1 MRVGDTWPM
10 FMWPVGF
17 AAAAINIAMLPREGL
32 PAWMIK
38 STIRWANAAIA
49 SGIAFVVLVF
59 LYYVVSPWNFIGK
72 ADPIGGEA
80 GYEQVV
86 DRAQAE
92 LQKTGA
98 TWIAT
103 TDYRT
108 YAMLRWYFNDRVPV
122 IQINERGRFLGF
134 RDPGMNSIRGHTG
147 LYVAREPDNTSP
159 LWASTTAVREP
170 LERVERSWRGIV
182 MDTYAL
188 EKLTGWT
195 PELSPPP
202 DSPLYR
208 WRVLAGDLDLPDAP
222 ARASRVCRPRVWPR
236 PSRNERR
243 ILRMFVRIAALALSV
258 CAIALPASAADY
270 PDHAIK
276 MIVPFAAGGGTDV
289 LARIIAQNLNS
300 KWGQP
305 VVVENQ
311 PGASGAI
318 GTRAV
323 MKAPPDGYT
332 LLMASTGALMAVS
345 GSADADGPFDVN
357 KVLSPI
363 VVAAAPPYLLV
374 VSPTLP
380 VNSTAD
386 LIRLAKEKPEGL
398 TFGSSGVG
406 AASHLSGLLF
416 ASATGIK
423 MLHIPYKGTG
433 PAVTDL
439 LGGRIDM
446 MFAPGPVVQQFVQ
459 SGQLKALGV
468 TDTQRSKFYP
478 DIPTVAE
485 TVPGY
490 ESVGWFGLL
499 APPNTPP
506 EIVKALNEVI
516 VAAMQTQEFR
526 DHLATLGAEPKPQ
539 TPEEFGRYINADVA
553 KWSKLVKDNDVQ
565 LPGGK

>member
-1 MRVGDTWPM
+1 M
-10 FMWPVGF
+10 
-17 AAAAINIAMLPREGL
+17 
-32 PAWMIK
+32 MI
-38 STIRWANAAIA
+38 
-49 SGIAFVVLVF
+49 
-59 LYYVVSPWNFIGK
+59 
-72 ADPIGGEA
+72 
-80 GYEQVV
+80 
-86 DRAQAE
+86 
-92 LQKTGA
+92 
-98 TWIAT
+98 
-103 TDYRT
+103 
-108 YAMLRWYFNDRVPV
+108 
-122 IQINERGRFLGF
+122 
-134 RDPGMNSIRGHTG
+134 
-147 LYVAREPDNTSP
+147 
-159 LWASTTAVREP
+159 
-170 LERVERSWRGIV
+170 
-182 MDTYAL
+182 
-188 EKLTGWT
+188 
-195 PELSPPP
+195 
-202 DSPLYR
+202 
-208 WRVLAGDLDLPDAP
+208 
-222 ARASRVCRPRVWPR
+222 
-236 PSRNERR
+236 
-243 ILRMFVRIAALALSV
+243 RIAALALSLG
-258 CAIALPASAADY
+258 ATALPAAAADY

-345 GSADADGPFDVN
+345 GSADADGAFDVN
-357 KVLSPI
+357 KVLAPI

-380 VNSTAD
+380 VASTAD
-386 LIRLAKEKPEGL
+386 LIRLAKEKPDGL

-416 ASATGIK
+416 ASATGAK
-423 MLHIPYKGTG
+423 LLHIPYKGTG

-446 MFAPGPVVQQFVQ
+446 MFAPGPVVQQFIQ
-459 SGQLKALGV
+459 AGKLKALGV
-468 TDTQRSKFYP
+468 TDTQRSRFYP
-478 DIPTVAE
+478 DIPPVSE

-499 APPNTPP
+499 APPHTPP
-506 EIVKALNEVI
+506 AIVKAINEVI
-516 VAAMQTQEFR
+516 VAAMQSQEFR

>member
-1 MRVGDTWPM
+1 
-10 FMWPVGF
+10 
-17 AAAAINIAMLPREGL
+17 
-32 PAWMIK
+32 
-38 STIRWANAAIA
+38 
-49 SGIAFVVLVF
+49 
-59 LYYVVSPWNFIGK
+59 
-72 ADPIGGEA
+72 
-80 GYEQVV
+80 
-86 DRAQAE
+86 
-92 LQKTGA
+92 
-98 TWIAT
+98 
-103 TDYRT
+103 
-108 YAMLRWYFNDRVPV
+108 
-122 IQINERGRFLGF
+122 
-134 RDPGMNSIRGHTG
+134 
-147 LYVAREPDNTSP
+147 
-159 LWASTTAVREP
+159 
-170 LERVERSWRGIV
+170 
-182 MDTYAL
+182 
-188 EKLTGWT
+188 
-195 PELSPPP
+195 
-202 DSPLYR
+202 
-208 WRVLAGDLDLPDAP
+208 
-222 ARASRVCRPRVWPR
+222 
-236 PSRNERR
+236 
-243 ILRMFVRIAALALSV
+243 MFVRIALLALALF
-258 CAIALPASAADY
+258 ATALPASAADY
-270 PDHAIK
+270 PSHAIK

-318 GTRAV
+318 GTRAA

-332 LLMASTGALMAVS
+332 LLMASTGALMTVS
-345 GSADADGPFDVN
+345 AGAEGDGPFDVN

-386 LIRLAKEKPEGL
+386 LIKLAKEKPEGL

-423 MLHIPYKGTG
+423 LLLHVPYKGTG

-446 MFAPGPVVQQFVQ
+446 MFAPGPVVQQFVA

-468 TDTQRSKFYP
+468 TDTRRSRFYP
-478 DIPTVAE
+478 DVPPVSD

-506 EIVKALNEVI
+506 EIVKQLNEVI

-539 TPEEFGRYINADVA
+539 TPDEFGRYINADVA

>member
-1 MRVGDTWPM
+1 
-10 FMWPVGF
+10 
-17 AAAAINIAMLPREGL
+17 MLL
-32 PAWMIK
+32 
-38 STIRWANAAIA
+38 
-49 SGIAFVVLVF
+49 
-59 LYYVVSPWNFIGK
+59 
-72 ADPIGGEA
+72 
-80 GYEQVV
+80 
-86 DRAQAE
+86 
-92 LQKTGA
+92 
-98 TWIAT
+98 
-103 TDYRT
+103 
-108 YAMLRWYFNDRVPV
+108 
-122 IQINERGRFLGF
+122 
-134 RDPGMNSIRGHTG
+134 
-147 LYVAREPDNTSP
+147 
-159 LWASTTAVREP
+159 
-170 LERVERSWRGIV
+170 
-182 MDTYAL
+182 
-188 EKLTGWT
+188 
-195 PELSPPP
+195 
-202 DSPLYR
+202 
-208 WRVLAGDLDLPDAP
+208 
-222 ARASRVCRPRVWPR
+222 
-236 PSRNERR
+236 
-243 ILRMFVRIAALALSV
+243 RIAALALSL
-258 CAIALPASAADY
+258 CAIALPVSAADY

-380 VNSTAD
+380 VKSTAD
-386 LIRLAKEKPEGL
+386 LIRLAKEKQEGL

-446 MFAPGPVVQQFVQ
+446 MFAPGPVVQQFVA

-468 TDTQRSKFYP
+468 TDTERSRFYP
-478 DIPTVAE
+478 DLPPVSE

-506 EIVKALNEVI
+506 EIVKQLNEVI

-539 TPEEFGRYINADVA
+539 TPQEFGRYINADVA

>member
-1 MRVGDTWPM
+1 M
-10 FMWPVGF
+10 FF
-17 AAAAINIAMLPREGL
+17 
-32 PAWMIK
+32 
-38 STIRWANAAIA
+38 
-49 SGIAFVVLVF
+49 
-59 LYYVVSPWNFIGK
+59 
-72 ADPIGGEA
+72 
-80 GYEQVV
+80 
-86 DRAQAE
+86 
-92 LQKTGA
+92 
-98 TWIAT
+98 
-103 TDYRT
+103 RT
-108 YAMLRWYFNDRVPV
+108 
-122 IQINERGRFLGF
+122 
-134 RDPGMNSIRGHTG
+134 
-147 LYVAREPDNTSP
+147 
-159 LWASTTAVREP
+159 
-170 LERVERSWRGIV
+170 
-182 MDTYAL
+182 
-188 EKLTGWT
+188 
-195 PELSPPP
+195 
-202 DSPLYR
+202 
-208 WRVLAGDLDLPDAP
+208 
-222 ARASRVCRPRVWPR
+222 
-236 PSRNERR
+236 
-243 ILRMFVRIAALALSV
+243 AALALSV

-289 LARIIAQNLNS
+289 LARIVAQNLNS

-311 PGASGAI
+311 PGASGGI

-357 KVLSPI
+357 KVLSPV

-380 VNSTAD
+380 VASTAD
-386 LIRLAKEKPEGL
+386 LIRLARERPQGL
-398 TFGSSGVG
+398 TFGSAGVG

-423 MLHIPYKGTG
+423 LLHIPYKGTG

-468 TDTQRSKFYP
+468 TDTKRSRFYP
-478 DIPTVAE
+478 DIPPVSE

-506 EIVKALNEVI
+506 GIVKALNEVI
-516 VAAMQTQEFR
+516 VSAMQTQEFR
-526 DHLATLGAEPKPQ
+526 DHLAMLGAEPKPQ
-539 TPEEFGRYINADVA
+539 TPNEFGRYINVDVA

>member
-1 MRVGDTWPM
+1 
-10 FMWPVGF
+10 
-17 AAAAINIAMLPREGL
+17 ML
-32 PAWMIK
+32 
-38 STIRWANAAIA
+38 
-49 SGIAFVVLVF
+49 
-59 LYYVVSPWNFIGK
+59 
-72 ADPIGGEA
+72 
-80 GYEQVV
+80 
-86 DRAQAE
+86 
-92 LQKTGA
+92 
-98 TWIAT
+98 
-103 TDYRT
+103 
-108 YAMLRWYFNDRVPV
+108 
-122 IQINERGRFLGF
+122 
-134 RDPGMNSIRGHTG
+134 
-147 LYVAREPDNTSP
+147 
-159 LWASTTAVREP
+159 
-170 LERVERSWRGIV
+170 
-182 MDTYAL
+182 
-188 EKLTGWT
+188 
-195 PELSPPP
+195 
-202 DSPLYR
+202 
-208 WRVLAGDLDLPDAP
+208 
-222 ARASRVCRPRVWPR
+222 
-236 PSRNERR
+236 
-243 ILRMFVRIAALALSV
+243 VRIAALALSL
-258 CAIALPASAADY
+258 CAMAPASTGDY
-270 PDHAIK
+270 PERAIK

-318 GTRAV
+318 GARAA

-345 GSADADGPFDVN
+345 GGDADAPFDVN

-380 VNSTAD
+380 VSSTAD
-386 LIRLAKEKPEGL
+386 LIRLAKAKPEGL

-423 MLHIPYKGTG
+423 LLHIPYKGTG

-439 LGGRIDM
+439 LGGRIDV
-446 MFAPGPVVQQFVQ
+446 MFAPGPVVQQFVA
-459 SGQLKALGV
+459 SRQLKALGV
-468 TDTQRSKFYP
+468 TDTQRSRFYP
-478 DIPTVAE
+478 DIPPVSE

-499 APPNTPP
+499 APPKTPP
-506 EIVKALNEVI
+506 EIVKRLNEVI

-526 DHLATLGAEPKPQ
+526 EHLATLGAEPKPQ

>member
-1 MRVGDTWPM
+1 MS
-10 FMWPVGF
+10 F
-17 AAAAINIAMLPREGL
+17 
-32 PAWMIK
+32 
-38 STIRWANAAIA
+38 
-49 SGIAFVVLVF
+49 
-59 LYYVVSPWNFIGK
+59 
-72 ADPIGGEA
+72 
-80 GYEQVV
+80 
-86 DRAQAE
+86 
-92 LQKTGA
+92 
-98 TWIAT
+98 
-103 TDYRT
+103 RT
-108 YAMLRWYFNDRVPV
+108 
-122 IQINERGRFLGF
+122 
-134 RDPGMNSIRGHTG
+134 
-147 LYVAREPDNTSP
+147 
-159 LWASTTAVREP
+159 
-170 LERVERSWRGIV
+170 
-182 MDTYAL
+182 
-188 EKLTGWT
+188 
-195 PELSPPP
+195 
-202 DSPLYR
+202 
-208 WRVLAGDLDLPDAP
+208 
-222 ARASRVCRPRVWPR
+222 
-236 PSRNERR
+236 
-243 ILRMFVRIAALALSV
+243 AALALSV

-289 LARIIAQNLNS
+289 LARIVAQNLNS

-311 PGASGAI
+311 PGASGGI

-380 VNSTAD
+380 VASTAD
-386 LIRLAKEKPEGL
+386 LIRLARERPQGL
-398 TFGSSGVG
+398 TFGSAGVG

-423 MLHIPYKGTG
+423 LLHIPYKGTG

-468 TDTQRSKFYP
+468 TDTKRSRFYP
-478 DIPTVAE
+478 DIPPVSE

-506 EIVKALNEVI
+506 GIVKALNEVI
-516 VAAMQTQEFR
+516 VSAMQTQEFR
-526 DHLATLGAEPKPQ
+526 DHLAMLGAEPKPQ
-539 TPEEFGRYINADVA
+539 TPDEFGRYINADVA

>member
-1 MRVGDTWPM
+1 M
-10 FMWPVGF
+10 F
-17 AAAAINIAMLPREGL
+17 I
-32 PAWMIK
+32 
-38 STIRWANAAIA
+38 
-49 SGIAFVVLVF
+49 
-59 LYYVVSPWNFIGK
+59 
-72 ADPIGGEA
+72 
-80 GYEQVV
+80 
-86 DRAQAE
+86 
-92 LQKTGA
+92 
-98 TWIAT
+98 
-103 TDYRT
+103 
-108 YAMLRWYFNDRVPV
+108 
-122 IQINERGRFLGF
+122 
-134 RDPGMNSIRGHTG
+134 
-147 LYVAREPDNTSP
+147 
-159 LWASTTAVREP
+159 
-170 LERVERSWRGIV
+170 
-182 MDTYAL
+182 
-188 EKLTGWT
+188 
-195 PELSPPP
+195 
-202 DSPLYR
+202 
-208 WRVLAGDLDLPDAP
+208 
-222 ARASRVCRPRVWPR
+222 
-236 PSRNERR
+236 
-243 ILRMFVRIAALALSV
+243 RIAALALSV
-258 CAIALPASAADY
+258 CVISPPASAADY

-276 MIVPFAAGGGTDV
+276 MVVPFAAGGGTDV
-289 LARIIAQNLNS
+289 LARIVAQNLNS

-323 MKAPPDGYT
+323 MKAAPDGYT

-345 GSADADGPFDVN
+345 GSAGADGPFDVG

-363 VVAAAPPYLLV
+363 AVAAAPPYLLV

-380 VNSTAD
+380 VKSTAD
-386 LIRLAKEKPEGL
+386 LIRLASERPEGL
-398 TFGSSGVG
+398 TFGSAGVG

-446 MFAPGPVVQQFVQ
+446 MFAPGPVVQQFVA

-468 TDTQRSKFYP
+468 TDTSRSKFYP
-478 DIPTVAE
+478 DIPPVSE

-506 EIVKALNEVI
+506 EIVKTLNDVI
-516 VAAMQTQEFR
+516 VSAMQTQEFR

-553 KWSKLVKDNDVQ
+553 KWSKLVKDNGVQ